1 MNRVMLAAIAVVLVV
16 FGAAIVM
23 CYDVVDDN
31 NKDDGATTPT
41 DSNDQVFEWPDVN
54 DPEMGSIG
62 EPFAEGSWNKV
73 WFRAEANIGYKTVD
87 AEENAALAEK
97 YGVMQAPTLVVV
109 GADGVSKYANASNIS
124 RYAESIKK

>member
-1 MNRVMLAAIAVVLVV
+1 ML
-16 FGAAIVM
+16 
-23 CYDVVDDN
+23 
-31 NKDDGATTPT
+31 
-41 DSNDQVFEWPDVN
+41 
-54 DPEMGSIG
+54 
-62 EPFAEGSWNKV
+62 
-73 WFRAEANIGYKTVD
+73 AEANIGYKTVD